1 MARWGKMTER
11 GTYTLTKKHK
21 DKLRDTVAN
30 DTQTSQSK
38 LVRKA
43 LNLYF
48 EHLEAQTNHEN
59 PSQDT

>member
-1 MARWGKMTER
+1 MRWGTMTER

-21 DKLRDTVAN
+21 DKLRTVAN
-30 DTQTSQSK
+30 DTQTSESK

-43 LNLYF
+43 LDLYF

>member
-1 MARWGKMTER
+1 MRWGKITER

-21 DKLRDTVAN
+21 DKLRTVAN
-30 DTQTSQSK
+30 DTQISESK

-43 LNLYF
+43 LDLYF
-48 EHLEAQTNHEN
+48 EQLEAQTNHEN